1 MTEKAWALNLIR
13 NTRDTRAI
21 DPFHDMDKR
30 QIMRPIQDVKN
41 SMEKKNVLSSVN
53 PFQKCDKKCEM

>member
-41 SMEKKNVLSSVN
+41 SMERKKRLV
-53 PFQKCDKKCEM
+53 KCQPIPKM